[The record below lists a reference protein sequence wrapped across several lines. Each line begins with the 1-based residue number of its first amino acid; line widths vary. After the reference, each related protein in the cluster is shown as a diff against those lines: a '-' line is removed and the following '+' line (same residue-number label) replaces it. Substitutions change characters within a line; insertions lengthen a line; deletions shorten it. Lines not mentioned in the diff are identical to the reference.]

1 MIVRPRPGI
10 LLLFF
15 ITRGSI
21 VPKIAPQVLAITTLS
36 VAVVG
41 GARLY
46 PGSFPAFTL
55 APFSILGLALSIF
68 LGFRNNACYDR
79 WWEARRQWGQLI
91 VETRSLARE
100 TLCLLGEADAEE
112 DALRRRIVRRG
123 IAFAAALAA
132 RLRRDAADLSAWL
145 DPREAAEVKSKRNIP
160 EAILR
165 LQAADL
171 ARCRRTGRLSDILFQ
186 MLAMRL
192 AAMAGIQAACERIA
206 TTPLPFAYTL
216 LVHRT
221 AYLFCLLLPFGLVAT
236 LGWATP
242 LVAAITAYTFFG
254 LDALGDELEEP
265 FGGSEN
271 GLPLAALVRVIEIS
285 LLEAAG
291 ESELPE
297 PLQPVG
303 HVLR

>member
-21 VPKIAPQVLAITTLS
+21 VPKMAPQVLAITTLS

-46 PGSFPAFTL
+46 PGSFPAFIL

-132 RLRRDAADLSAWL
+132 RLRHDAADLSAWL

-186 MLAMRL
+186 MLATRL

-221 AYLFCLLLPFGLVAT
+221 GRTCSASCCRSGWWRPWAGRLRWSRRSPPTRSSVWMP
-236 LGWATP
+236 WATSWRSRS
-242 LVAAITAYTFFG
+242 AARRTACRWRRWCG
-254 LDALGDELEEP
+254 
-265 FGGSEN
+265 
-271 GLPLAALVRVIEIS
+271 
-285 LLEAAG
+285 
-291 ESELPE
+291 
-297 PLQPVG
+297 
-303 HVLR
+303 